1 MAIEDDIL
9 LHIEDKNNPHNLDKH
24 LVGLG
29 NLENFP
35 IASLAESEAGV
46 RSDRYVIPAG
56 LKSIFDGVLK
66 RAGRMDADGNIII
79 IR

>member
-9 LHIEDKNNPHNLDKH
+9 AHINDTNNAHNLDKH

-29 NLENFP
+29 QLDNFP
-35 IASLAESEAGV
+35 IATTVEAEAGI
-46 RSDRYVIPAG
+46 RSDRYLTP
-56 LKSIFDGVLK
+56 LNLNSIFDGILK